1 MRAAI
6 SLLLLCSAAL
16 YGQKGHSHKAHV
28 HGAASLDLAVDGSTV
43 TAIFE
48 SPAEA
53 VMGFEHAARTPAEI
67 KKRDEALASL
77 KARFGEMVALPAAA
91 QCVWKAGKADVHISG
106 SHADVK
112 GEFTA
117 ACKGPLE
124 SGEIAFGFNKV
135 FPQIHELKVQLI
147 GAGRQTGAV
156 IKHGKGTVKL
166 GR

>member
-1 MRAAI
+1 MRIAL
-6 SLLLLCSAAL
+6 SVLLLVSAAAW
-16 YGQKGHSHKAHV
+16 GQKPHTHKAHV

-53 VMGFEHAARTPAEI
+53 IMGFEHDARTPAEVR
-67 KKRDEALASL
+67 KRDEALAKL

-91 QCVWKAGKADVHISG
+91 QCAWTAGKTDVRISG

-117 ACKGPLE
+117 ACKGALDR
-124 SGEIAFGFNKV
+124 GEIAFAFSKV
-135 FPQIHELKVQLI
+135 FPEIHELKVQLI

-166 GR
+166 GK